1 MTYFFIMSMEYFTTM
16 KRVPHKEITVFYV
29 SILRDVPTPLQWR
42 FTIESFRE
50 ELERVKLEHNKFAFI
65 MDVRLIGRLSI
76 AQIKE
81 FAHLLESYAPILQK
95 YLIASSIYTTN
106 GSILAML
113 FELMKTFY
121 NTKKPLKFVYTEE
134 DAYAFIDSFGEDIIR
149 DS

>member
-1 MTYFFIMSMEYFTTM
+1 MEFFTNMT
-16 KRVPHKEITVFYV
+16 RVPHKDITVFYV
-29 SILRDVPTPLQWR
+29 TILRDVPTPLQWM

-50 ELERVKLEHNKFAFI
+50 ELERVKHEHNKFAFI

-81 FAHLLESYAPILQK
+81 FANLLESYAPILQK

-106 GSILAML
+106 NSILATL

-121 NTKKPLKFVYTEE
+121 KTKKPLKFVYSDPE
-134 DAYAFIDSFGEDIIR
+134 AYEHIDSFENAVIQDP
-149 DS
+149 